1 MASGLAL
8 LSKYH
13 GAFLLLGTT
22 AFVITRRE
30 ARAWLARPE
39 PYVATLIALAI
50 FSPTLFWNAAH
61 GFVSFRFQGGRAV
74 PEGGNAVTALLQNLG
89 GQAGYLLP
97 WIWVP
102 LVYQMYRAA
111 RIGPRDAPRWLLLCL
126 GAGPVLVFTLVSLSG
141 NPGLPHWEAPGYLLL
156 LPLVGD
162 AAARWEARG
171 ARQRA
176 RLHRWLVAAGVVFVA
191 LTAVAASEV
200 ATGWVA
206 RLEPG
211 WFPRGDPSLE
221 AYDWTGLRSQLA
233 ARGLLEDPG
242 QVIAA
247 THWIDAAK
255 MGYAMGPGYPVLCL
269 SGDPRHFYYA
279 DRPDRFLG
287 RDALILVRVPAR
299 GLTRDIVRD
308 YAPYFASI
316 QPAGTVPVN
325 RGGRTAFQ
333 VAVFRAT
340 RMLAPYPSPLPP

>member
-1 MASGLAL
+1 M
-8 LSKYH
+8 
-13 GAFLLLGTT
+13 
-22 AFVITRRE
+22 ITRRE
-30 ARAWLARPE
+30 ARAWLRRPE

-61 GFVSFRFQGGRAV
+61 GFVSFRFQGGRAI

-269 SGDPRHFYYA
+269 SSDPRHFYYA

-287 RDALILVRVPAR
+287 RDALILVRVPVR
-299 GLTRDIVRD
+299 GLTRDIVHD